1 MRISRIIMII
11 LTCVLGVIISNFI
24 PAEWK
29 YLFGFIVGTVLQ
41 TILRLTE

>member
-1 MRISRIIMII
+1 MRISRIFLIAAICI
-11 LTCVLGVIISNFI
+11 LGVIISNFI
-24 PAEWK
+24 PTEWK